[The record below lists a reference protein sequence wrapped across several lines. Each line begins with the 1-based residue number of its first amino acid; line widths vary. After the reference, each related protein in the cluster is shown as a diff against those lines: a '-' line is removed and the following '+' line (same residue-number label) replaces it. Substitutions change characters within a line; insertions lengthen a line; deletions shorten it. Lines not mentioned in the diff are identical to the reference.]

1 MTYRNSNDLLFE
13 KCKDMTKEQQLQFL
27 KDQFSQLV
35 RIETDRKQQQIFK
48 NNIIEKTKKLNIT
61 KAID

>member
-27 KDQFSQLV
+27 KDHFSQLV